1 MSKWTVDGFAGTS
14 ELGVPIVVLSHPSG
28 SQERCK
34 ATSVERVLRSLNR
47 EDEFDAIKAERDAA
61 LERVKELEKALE
73 SAPLGRVDD
82 DFNRGQNFVLRLYAP
97 LLGCE
102 HMPTHSNFKRSL
114 GTALERVRVLSAECR
129 AARVLFVND
138 PVAGAIP
145 EDCWTLATD
154 IPRFA
159 DTNYSDARRATD
171 AAHALDDGA
180 S

>member
-61 LERVKELEKALE
+61 LERV
-73 SAPLGRVDD
+73 
-82 DFNRGQNFVLRLYAP
+82 
-97 LLGCE
+97 
-102 HMPTHSNFKRSL
+102 
-114 GTALERVRVLSAECR
+114 RVLSNEVCAYRHPDSKHADKTRHILTLRYSGDTLDELMN
-129 AARVLFVND
+129 AR
-138 PVAGAIP
+138 
-145 EDCWTLATD
+145 
-154 IPRFA
+154 
-159 DTNYSDARRATD
+159 SATD
-171 AAHALDDGA
+171 AANALGDGA